1 MDRIITATEA
11 NQRFSEI
18 LRDVSAGDSF
28 TVTSRGTPVAQI
40 LPPKVAKGHD
50 KQAIREML
58 ARMEDLPGVVTGP
71 YSRDDIYDRNW
82 R

>member
-1 MDRIITATEA
+1 MDRIVTATEA

-40 LPPKVAKGHD
+40 VPPTAKP
-50 KQAIREML
+50 KASREELEAMF
-58 ARMEDLPGVVTGP
+58 ARMRELPGIVTGP
-71 YSRDDIYDRNW
+71 YTRDDIYDRNW
-82 R
+82 